1 MPLLFA
7 KKLQVMHS
15 RHYNTYGWAFVII
28 IPYQFAV
35 KLEIELRAVP
45 WDIVV
50 IDEAHK
56 LRNAHRTSNRIG
68 QSLKRALNGRKK
80 LLLTEKE
87 MSKAYRASFLGR
99 ETEVLLEE
107 PVEIG
112 GARYMVGHTKE
123 YVKAAVPEAG
133 GKNCFVRGV
142 LKEFLTDE
150 IIYLAENPD
159 LG

>member
-1 MPLLFA
+1 
-7 KKLQVMHS
+7 
-15 RHYNTYGWAFVII
+15 
-28 IPYQFAV
+28 
-35 KLEIELRAVP
+35 
-45 WDIVV
+45 
-50 IDEAHK
+50 
-56 LRNAHRTSNRIG
+56 
-68 QSLKRALNGRKK
+68 
-80 LLLTEKE
+80 

-99 ETEVLLEE
+99 ETEVLMEE

>member
-1 MPLLFA
+1 M
-7 KKLQVMHS
+7 
-15 RHYNTYGWAFVII
+15 
-28 IPYQFAV
+28 
-35 KLEIELRAVP
+35 
-45 WDIVV
+45 
-50 IDEAHK
+50 
-56 LRNAHRTSNRIG
+56 
-68 QSLKRALNGRKK
+68 
-80 LLLTEKE
+80 
-87 MSKAYRASFLGR
+87 
-99 ETEVLLEE
+99 EE

-112 GARYMVGHTKE
+112 GVRYMVGHTKE